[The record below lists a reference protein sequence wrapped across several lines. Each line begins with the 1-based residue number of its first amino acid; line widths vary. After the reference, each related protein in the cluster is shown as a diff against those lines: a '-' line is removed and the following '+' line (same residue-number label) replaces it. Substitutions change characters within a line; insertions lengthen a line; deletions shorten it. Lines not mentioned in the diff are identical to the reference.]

1 MRRQARRVSNLTRVR
16 AHAHTEQGI
25 AAEPDELVKAVHNK
39 YKDFPSFK
47 FVFADRAPKALK
59 KKLDGG
65 NALKDYSCKL
75 EKRSGHLYLSET
87 DGIWFQ
93 HKLLGL
99 VTKTAFPPGQ
109 IRSLSASGAVVE
121 LVLHTDKKT
130 ETHKVCYAAAE
141 PLDSPEYDSLLINAP
156 TATDHVLGCRPSG

>member
-75 EKRSGHLYLSET
+75 EKRSGHLYLA
-87 DGIWFQ
+87 DGDGLWFQ

-99 VTKTAFPPGQ
+99 VTKTPFPLAQ
-109 IRSLSASGAVVE
+109 IRSITASGAEIE
-121 LVLHTDKKT
+121 LVLNSEKKT
-130 ETHKVCYAAAE
+130 NTY
-141 PLDSPEYDSLLINAP
+141 
-156 TATDHVLGCRPSG
+156 HVRNVARRQLS